1 MNAKCD
7 MVLDLGTEE
16 KAQAILRAIEMDN
29 GPYVKAD
36 LRGSCLHLSTDAAT
50 LGSLLRTVEDL
61 LACIRL
67 AESVNELKP

>member
-16 KAQAILRAIEMDN
+16 KALAVLRAIEMDN
-29 GPYVKAD
+29 GPYVKAE
-36 LRGSCLHLSTDAAT
+36 LRGSCICVSSDAAT
-50 LGSLLRTVEDL
+50 LGTLLRTIEDL

-67 AESVNELKP
+67 AESVNELRP

>member
-16 KAQAILRAIEMDN
+16 KAQHILRAIEMDN
-29 GPYVKAD
+29 GPYVKAE
-36 LRGSCLHLSTDAAT
+36 LKGSCLHLSSDAAT
-50 LGSLLRTVEDL
+50 LGTLLRTIEDL